1 MPAKSKS
8 QQRFMGMV
16 HNAQKTGKSYGGA
29 VDKAAQ
35 TMDPKDAE
43 DFASTKH
50 EKLPEKAAEW
60 ARKLAYAVPAPKTHS
75 TGKIL
80 PKTKRTSTVPSIGQR
95 KVAPPVPPAA
105 ADAQAASAAMTPGT
119 KTANEKK
126 AFAEA
131 LGQGMMGL
139 HGMMPNN
146 NAVGVDGNK
155 NLNFPGGLDNIGRSA
170 LFNALIGG
178 GVGAGAGALR
188 NQFRGEDDETSM
200 MSDMAG
206 YGLGGAVAGGLA
218 GGMGAAGWHQGVAT
232 GDAMRRMVDQAPPGS
247 FPGGPAVQQLPPY
260 FMPEKQGAANC
271 SGGGDMKVAP
281 RYSSR
286 ARKGKK
292 VMPLPHARMQKKA
305 YTLMNNSCEMIGT
318 IKTDR
323 IHDGMETARAIG
335 GGLLCDTELE
345 KIAKLN
351 YLQRLSAAEKR
362 GKHAVWAVKQAFA
375 ADSAP
380 MLTQPGAAATA
391 ADPAMQQPLPP
402 PMPGTGEGP
411 AGAAPMPP
419 QAGGPSLFG
428 KMLGG
433 GMPMGPTGSMTS
445 QPGSA
450 PATPAPP
457 AAPAMPGTG
466 GNAGGGMAKAGAHQK
481 QALGGLGTLL
491 GAAGGGL
498 MAPSGNK
505 MEGVGRGVGKGL
517 GWDIGG
523 GLGSGLGAA
532 LGPAIMAAIAK
543 HQGRQVT
550 PEELSGA
557 AGVGALG
564 GYGLGGFAGKGI
576 AGGMMGDPTWKS
588 KEEESLKQ
596 EAALA

>member
-1 MPAKSKS
+1 MPVQTDNPKSW
-8 QQRFMGMV
+8 
-16 HNAQKTGKSYGGA
+16 
-29 VDKAAQ
+29 
-35 TMDPKDAE
+35 
-43 DFASTKH
+43 AS
-50 EKLPEKAAEW
+50 
-60 ARKLAYAVPAPKTHS
+60 KLAYAVPAPKTHS

-80 PKTKRTSTVPSIGQR
+80 PKTKRTTTAPAIGQR

-105 ADAQAASAAMTPGT
+105 ADAQAASAAMTPAA
-119 KTANEKK
+119 KTAGCKDTAGLKK
-126 AFAEA
+126 
-131 LGQGMMGL
+131 
-139 HGMMPNN
+139 
-146 NAVGVDGNK
+146 
-155 NLNFPGGLDNIGRSA
+155 
-170 LFNALIGG
+170 
-178 GVGAGAGALR
+178 
-188 NQFRGEDDETSM
+188 
-200 MSDMAG
+200 
-206 YGLGGAVAGGLA
+206 
-218 GGMGAAGWHQGVAT
+218 
-232 GDAMRRMVDQAPPGS
+232 
-247 FPGGPAVQQLPPY
+247 
-260 FMPEKQGAANC
+260 
-271 SGGGDMKVAP
+271 AP
-281 RYSSR
+281 RYSS
-286 ARKGKK
+286 AGKKGKK
-292 VMPLPHARMQKKA
+292 VMPLPHAKMQKKA

-351 YLQRLSAAEKR
+351 YLERLSAAEKR

-380 MLTQPGAAATA
+380 MLTQPGATPTA
-391 ADPAMQQPLPP
+391 ADPAAQQPLPP
-402 PMPGTGEGP
+402 PMPGMGEGP

-466 GNAGGGMAKAGAHQK
+466 GSAGGGMAKAGAHEK
-481 QALGGLGTLL
+481 QALGGLGTLI

-505 MEGVGRGVGKGL
+505 MEGVGRGVGQGL
-517 GWDIGG
+517 GWDVGGALGG
-523 GLGSGLGAA
+523 GLGSA

-564 GYGLGGFAGKGI
+564 GYGLGGFAGKGL
-576 AGGMMGDPTWKS
+576 AGNMMGDPTWKS